1 MAASLTAWVT
11 NPMVAPSNEIENS
24 GGRQLR
30 RGKIGPILDV
40 EVEEADGTSSGDDL

>member
-1 MAASLTAWVT
+1 MTARLTAWVT
-11 NPMVAPSNEIENS
+11 KPMVVPSNEIENS

-40 EVEEADGTSSGDDL
+40 EFEEPDGTFSGDDL